1 MPPYTPAML
10 DRGLRS
16 TFRNFATLFFVVAA
30 VVVPLNLVNTYIF
43 RDVERVRE
51 VEHQIRGLETETILG
66 VDPQRLDAAGRART
80 LVLIVEL
87 LLIPALLGA
96 SRKVLDDDAQ
106 RRLPK
111 VSSALAVGGA
121 RPRIALLFENPGLSL
136 AALALAGLV
145 WFLVTRIGSVVAE
158 ALYDE
163 AAWAGVGLFRGLAV
177 AVAAPFL
184 LGPIADGAN
193 GGAGRTGR
201 QSPRVKGAPPGE
213 PTS

>member
-1 MPPYTPAML
+1 ML

-16 TFRNFATLFFVVAA
+16 TFRNFATLFFVAAA

-43 RDVERVRE
+43 MDVERVRE
-51 VEHQIRGLETETILG
+51 VEHQIRGLETEMILG
-66 VDPQRLDAAGRART
+66 VDAQRLDAAQRART

-96 SRKVLDDDAQ
+96 SRKVLDDDTDG
-106 RRLPK
+106 RVPK
-111 VSSALAVGGA
+111 VSSALATGFV
-121 RPRIALLFENPGLSL
+121 RPRIAPLFKNPGLTLS
-136 AALALAGLV
+136 ALLLAGLV

-177 AVAAPFL
+177 AIAAPFL
-184 LGPIADGAN
+184 LGPV
-193 GGAGRTGR
+193 AGWEEGKRR
-201 QSPRVKGAPPGE
+201 AERVKGAPPGE

>member
-1 MPPYTPAML
+1 ML

-16 TFRNFATLFFVVAA
+16 TFRNFATLFFVAAA

-43 RDVERVRE
+43 MDVERVRE
-51 VEHQIRGLETETILG
+51 VEHQIRGLETEMILG
-66 VDPQRLDAAGRART
+66 VDAQRLDAAQRART

-96 SRKVLDDDAQ
+96 SRKVLDDDTDG
-106 RRLPK
+106 RVPK

-121 RPRIALLFENPGLSL
+121 RPRIAPLFKNPGLTLS
-136 AALALAGLV
+136 ALLLAGLV

-163 AAWAGVGLFRGLAV
+163 AAWAGVGLFRGLAM
-177 AVAAPFL
+177 AIAAPFL
-184 LGPIADGAN
+184 LGPVAS
-193 GGAGRTGR
+193 GAGRGER
-201 QSPRVKGAPPGE
+201 RSQRVKGAPPGE

>member
-1 MPPYTPAML
+1 ML

-51 VEHQIRGLETETILG
+51 VAHQIRGLETETILG
-66 VDPQRLDAAGRART
+66 VDAPRLDAAGKART

-96 SRKVLDDDAQ
+96 SRKVVDDDAGG
-106 RRLPK
+106 RVPK
-111 VSSALAVGGA
+111 VSSALAVGFT
-121 RPRIALLFENPGLSL
+121 RPRIAPLFQNPGLSL
-136 AALALAGLV
+136 SALLLAGLV
-145 WFLVTRIGSVVAE
+145 WLLVTPIGSVVDE

-163 AAWAGVGLFRGLAV
+163 AAWAGVGLFRGLAMAI
-177 AVAAPFL
+177 AVPFL
-184 LGPIADGAN
+184 LGPIA
-193 GGAGRTGR
+193 GREEGTAVAR
-201 QSPRVKGAPPGE
+201 
-213 PTS
+213 

>member
-1 MPPYTPAML
+1 ML

-43 RDVERVRE
+43 KDVERVRE

-66 VDPQRLDAAGRART
+66 VDARRLDEAERART

-96 SRKVLDDDAQ
+96 SRKVLDNDAQ
-106 RRLPK
+106 GRLPTA
-111 VSSALAVGGA
+111 SSALAVGFV
-121 RPRIALLFENPGLSL
+121 RPRIAPLFKNPGLTLS
-136 AALALAGLV
+136 ALLLAGVV
-145 WFLVTRIGSVVAE
+145 WFLVRGIGSVVAE

-177 AVAAPFL
+177 AIAAPFL
-184 LGPIADGAN
+184 LGPIAYGE
-193 GGAGRTGR
+193 GGGER
-201 QSPRVKGAPPGE
+201 SLRVKGAPPGE